1 MIEFFKS
8 LICGKKFTTEEFKV
22 LTNKILDRTISEL
35 NGLIDDID
43 VNKDGVISY
52 GEIYKFFK
60 GLIKTMLE
68 IVRND

>member
-8 LICGKKFTTEEFKV
+8 LIYGKTFTTEEFKTI
-22 LTNKILDRTISEL
+22 TNKILDRTISEL

-52 GEIYKFFK
+52 REIYKFFK
-60 GLIKTMLE
+60 GLMKTIMGV
-68 IVRND
+68 IRNG